1 MSQRERSA
9 FVRAGEAQPFALIK
23 WPATMNARQTTN
35 DRRSRTP
42 QITNPADHEVPKNHE
57 APQTTK
63 SPNHEA
69 PKTMKLPKPRMPAD
83 GSLRN
88 GLHGSQAK
96 PDPLALPRPAFRRLP
111 SAGIHDC
118 GHSRL
123 WTFTALDIHAA
134 GLTAPALTAPALTA
148 PALTAPALTAP
159 ALTAPAIHGSNWSHR
174 PKRTPPA
181 SPRAV
186 VVVTICETRPRIRRA
201 LRLIRE
207 TRFSL
212 PRPARRGLRCRRS

>member
-1 MSQRERSA
+1 MLAKPRM
-9 FVRAGEAQPFALIK
+9 
-23 WPATMNARQTTN
+23 T
-35 DRRSRTP
+35 
-42 QITNPADHEVPKNHE
+42 ADHE

-63 SPNHEA
+63 PRKPRTPQTTKSPNHEVPKPRSLQNHEA

-111 SAGIHDC
+111 SAGIHVC
-118 GHSRL
+118 GHSRLRAFTAPGHSRL
-123 WTFTALDIHAA
+123 WTFTAPELTAA
-134 GLTAPALTAPALTA
+134 GLTAAG
-148 PALTAPALTAP
+148 LTAPALTAP